1 VALVQEDIKK
11 LIAYSSVAHMGYV
24 TMGIFAANQQ
34 GVQGAI
40 FQMLSH
46 GWCRARC
53 SCVSAWS
60 TTACTPA
67 RSPPMAVWST
77 TCRSMR
83 WRFMVF
89 TMANVGLPGTSGF
102 VGEFLTLMGVFQV
115 NTWVALFATT
125 GVILSAGYA
134 LWLYRRVVFGS
145 LEKESLKAMLD
156 LSGREKAI
164 LYPLIALTILFG
176 VYPAPIFDVTA
187 ASVDALI
194 NNYTASLQAA
204 RDLALSV
211 N

>member
-1 VALVQEDIKK
+1 
-11 LIAYSSVAHMGYV
+11 
-24 TMGIFAANQQ
+24 
-34 GVQGAI
+34 
-40 FQMLSH
+40 
-46 GWCRARC
+46 
-53 SCVSAWS
+53 
-60 TTACTPA
+60 
-67 RSPPMAVWST
+67 
-77 TCRSMR
+77 
-83 WRFMVF
+83 
-89 TMANVGLPGTSGF
+89 
-102 VGEFLTLMGVFQV
+102 
-115 NTWVALFATT
+115 
-125 GVILSAGYA
+125 VILSAGYA